1 MAFIKAD
8 IEKEQK
14 ELEKLV
20 ESDDSARNAYEN
32 FQTRI
37 STQRQIASN
46 RESEK

>member
-14 ELEKLV
+14 ELEKLI
-20 ESDDSARNAYEN
+20 ESDDRARKAYEDL
-32 FQTRI
+32 QTRI
-37 STQRQIASN
+37 SAQRQIASN